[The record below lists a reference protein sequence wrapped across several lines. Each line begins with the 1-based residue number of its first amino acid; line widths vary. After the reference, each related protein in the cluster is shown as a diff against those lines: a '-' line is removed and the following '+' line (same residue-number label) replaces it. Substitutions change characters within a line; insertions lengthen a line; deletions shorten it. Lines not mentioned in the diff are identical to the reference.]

1 MLTINKDDELIKMI
15 LYTPHESDFIYRRPD
30 GTIFIAETRKGK
42 DKVIYNP
49 EYQLSL
55 KL

>member
-1 MLTINKDDELIKMI
+1 VLTINKEDEVVKMI

-30 GTIFIAETRKGK
+30 NTVYVVETRKGK
-42 DKVIYNP
+42 DKNIYNP

-55 KL
+55 QL